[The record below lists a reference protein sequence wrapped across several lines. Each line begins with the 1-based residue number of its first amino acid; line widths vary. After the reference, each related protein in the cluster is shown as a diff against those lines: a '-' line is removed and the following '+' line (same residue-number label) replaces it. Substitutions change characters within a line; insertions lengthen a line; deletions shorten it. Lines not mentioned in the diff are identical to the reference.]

1 MRGGVGANTLSKNMK
16 LGSKFKVA
24 IFGHLYQSDEN
35 RTVWAVVRKL
45 NDLGAEVQMEE
56 AFYHH
61 IKASMPSDVGAVTPQ
76 IAAGIEADWA
86 VSMGGDGTFLRTAA
100 AIGAKEI
107 PILGVNTGHL
117 GFLADVSADNIHAEL
132 EAVVAGEYVIERHS
146 VIQAQ
151 KDGKP
156 LSTYP
161 YALNE
166 VALLKHDNSSIIEVA
181 AKINGELLTVYR
193 ADGLMVCTPTGSTGY
208 SLSVGGPIIVPQSN
222 TFCLSPVASHSLSTR
237 PVVLCDDAEI
247 SLTVRSRSH
256 NFLISIDG
264 RSDSFPDGTTVV
276 LRRAPYCVRVM
287 KVKHK
292 SFFTTLRDKMMWGA
306 DGRF

>member
-1 MRGGVGANTLSKNMK
+1 MK
-16 LGSKFKVA
+16 SGLKFKVA
-24 IFGHLYQSDEN
+24 IFGHLYPSDGN
-35 RTVWAVVRKL
+35 RAVATVVRKL
-45 NDLGAEVQMEE
+45 NDMGAEVLME
-56 AFYHH
+56 ASFYHK
-61 IKASMPSDVGAVTPQ
+61 IKSCLPSDIGAITSQ
-76 IAAGIEADWA
+76 SAADIEADWA

-100 AIGAKEI
+100 SIGAKEI
-107 PILGVNTGHL
+107 PILGINTGHL
-117 GFLADVSADNIHAEL
+117 GFLADVSADNIEVEL
-132 EAVVAGEYVIERHS
+132 EAVAAGEYVVERHS
-146 VIQAQ
+146 VIHAQ
-151 KDGKP
+151 KDGQP

-166 VALLKHDNSSIIEVA
+166 VALLKHDNSSIIEIA

-247 SLTVRSRSH
+247 SLTVKSRSH

-264 RSDSFPDGTTVV
+264 RSESFPDATTIL
-276 LRRAPYCVRVM
+276 LRRASYCVRVM